1 MDKSSLRKF
10 ICSALAI
17 FICSMPAYSLELD
30 MSVDEEIRKN
40 YNPSKL
46 ELDALPPIP
55 EIKNTAPKSS
65 VPNVTTTKP
74 TTTAATQKSVSSTSQ
89 QPPNSVPSTDF
100 AKNTGRVKKDLPK
113 TSTKDDFAAIKIKKG
128 TKFLVKSQTAVSD
141 YSRAGAGLTFV
152 SLEPV
157 TKRYITIPAGTVF
170 KGIVVESHQPQATGN
185 GGLIVLKADKL
196 IYKGSTYSMDAKITK
211 AGGKKIFFNN
221 IKGKRQYWKGVGAQI
236 DKGENFY
243 QKSRRAS
250 KKLADN
256 PVGVII
262 SPIPT
267 IAGVVVYAVN
277 FVGSPLFSI
286 YYKGGHIS
294 LPAGTLYEIKLNED
308 LFIY

>member
-1 MDKSSLRKF
+1 MGLFKKC
-10 ICSALAI
+10 ICSAFAL
-17 FICSMPAYSLELD
+17 FICVMPAYSLELD

-40 YNPSKL
+40 YNPSQL
-46 ELDALPPIP
+46 EIDALPPVP
-55 EIKNTAPKSS
+55 EIKNSAPNPPSSQPATPANPVPATTNTAPPKT
-65 VPNVTTTKP
+65 VP
-74 TTTAATQKSVSSTSQ
+74 TTDYSKT
-89 QPPNSVPSTDF
+89 
-100 AKNTGRVKKDLPK
+100 TGRVKKDLPK
-113 TSTKDDFAAIKIKKG
+113 TSSADDFTAIKIKKG
-128 TKFLVKSQTAVSD
+128 TKFLAKSQTNVSD
-141 YSRAGAGLTFV
+141 YTRAGAGLSFV

-185 GGLIVLKADKL
+185 GGLIVIKADKMV
-196 IYKGSTYSMDAKITK
+196 YKGSGYSMNAKITK

-221 IKGKRQYWKGVGAQI
+221 IKGKRQYWKGVLAQI

-243 QKSRRAS
+243 KKTRRTS

-256 PVGVII
+256 PVGVIL

-267 IAGVVVYAVN
+267 ITGVIVYAVN

-294 LPAGTLYEIKLNED
+294 LPAGTLYEIKLLDD
-308 LFIY
+308 LYIY